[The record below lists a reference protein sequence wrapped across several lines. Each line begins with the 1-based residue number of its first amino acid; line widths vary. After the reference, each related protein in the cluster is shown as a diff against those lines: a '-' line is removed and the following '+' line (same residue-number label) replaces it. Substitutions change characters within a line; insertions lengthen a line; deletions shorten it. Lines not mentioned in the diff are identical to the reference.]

1 MSIHEECGVFGLFS
15 PRPIDAANTV
25 CYGLHALQ
33 HRGQESCGIVCND
46 DGVSSRIKTWGL

>member
-33 HRGQESCGIVCND
+33 QPKQLPTG
-46 DGVSSRIKTWGL
+46 